1 MPWFCTVLAREPK
14 AERMWAL
21 RTWELEGESQ
31 AFPHT
36 SWWQFRDKHLTGL
49 YLWCYLSTNKADSA
63 RLVGVEQTN
72 VRAQLSLLPRKDHS
86 RVHSQTDSEETA
98 MMHLQCGMRGET
110 PLKKLRRRE
119 VRSASGAALL

>member
-1 MPWFCTVLAREPK
+1 
-14 AERMWAL
+14 MWAL

-63 RLVGVEQTN
+63 KLVGVEQTN
-72 VRAQLSLLPRKDHS
+72 VRAQLSLLARKDHS
-86 RVHSQTDSEETA
+86 RVHSQTDSEKETA
-98 MMHLQCGMRGET
+98 MMHLQCGMRGKH
-110 PLKKLRRRE
+110 LSRN
-119 VRSASGAALL
+119 